1 MKLGLALPQYDY
13 SVNTQPHIRS
23 GTEPAA
29 LRWDTIVEYAVAAER
44 AGYDSLWLSDHLTL
58 DLARYG
64 GSPAR
69 YGVFDPLVT
78 LAARA
83 RVVTRPRLGTLV
95 LCEALR
101 PASVLAKA
109 LASLDRTCDGRLD
122 VGIGAGWYEPDYTL
136 IGMTMPAPKV
146 RLARLREAIEVC
158 RGLLGGGP
166 FTFDGRYH
174 HAFDAHNLPSA
185 VQQPTPPIIVGGKGD
200 RLLALAAELA
210 DGWNTCWVW
219 THEAYRERLA
229 VLERACVAVDRD
241 PATLT
246 RSLGLYALCGEDH
259 ADLHRRFERLRAASP
274 AGVLDGMTL
283 DEWRHGRLVGTVE
296 EVREQA
302 ATWADLGIETL
313 VVGMGAVPFA
323 VAAVDD
329 VEVIAGA
336 IRDRP

>member
-13 SVNTQPHIRS
+13 SMNTEPHIRS
-23 GTEPAA
+23 DTEPA
-29 LRWDTIVEYAVAAER
+29 LRWDTIVEYAVAAEH
-44 AGYDSLWLSDHLTL
+44 AGYDSLWLSDHLTF

-64 GSPAR
+64 GSPEP

-78 LAARA
+78 LAALA

-109 LASLDRTCDGRLD
+109 LASLDRICDGRLD

-136 IGMTMPAPKV
+136 IGMTTPAPHV
-146 RLARLREAIEVC
+146 RLARLREAIEMC

-174 HAFDAHNLPSA
+174 HAFDAHNLPGA
-185 VQQPTPPIIVGGKGD
+185 VQQPTPPIIVGGKGN

-219 THEAYRERLA
+219 THEAYRERLT

-241 PATLT
+241 PLTLT

-259 ADLHRRFERLRAASP
+259 ADLDRRFERLRAASP
-274 AGVLDGMTL
+274 AGVLDDVTL
-283 DEWRHGRLVGTVE
+283 DGWRQGRLVGTVE

-302 ATWADLGIETL
+302 AMWADLGIETL
-313 VVGMGAVPFA
+313 VVGTGAVPFA
-323 VAAVDD
+323 VTAVDD
-329 VEVIAGA
+329 VELIAEA